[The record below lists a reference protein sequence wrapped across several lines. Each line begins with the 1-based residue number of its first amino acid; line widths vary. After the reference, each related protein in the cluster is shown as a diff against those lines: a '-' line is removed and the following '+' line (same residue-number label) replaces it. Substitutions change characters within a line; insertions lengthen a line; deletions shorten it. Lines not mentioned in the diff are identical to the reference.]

1 MKTIKQIASIVLL
14 CAFAGS
20 AVCNILLILGKI
32 TLKGAQIGF
41 LALLAAVFLVSVFGL
56 ALKGIRKDSRVV
68 VNVMTPTEEFGALY
82 AFVAAVW
89 VITYFIAMVFFR

>member
-1 MKTIKQIASIVLL
+1 MKTIKQVASIVLL
-14 CAFAGS
+14 CAFAAS
-20 AVCNILLILGKI
+20 AVCNILLILGKFTI
-32 TLKGAQIGF
+32 GETRVGF

-68 VNVMTPTEEFGALY
+68 VNVMTPTEEFGVLY

-89 VITYFIAMVFFR
+89 VITYFIAMIFFR